1 MRRIPLLEKGGIIT
15 EKNTDFCTVRLR
27 IPAGVIT
34 PEQLKGIAKIATQ
47 FGDGSVHLTTR
58 QTIEISHINPD
69 DAQKVNDRLIKNG
82 TPIGSE
88 RNEVVNITA
97 CPGTE
102 RCRLAQIET
111 ISLAKELDSIY
122 AGKEMPVKIRI
133 AISGCSNSCSSE
145 RLNEIG
151 VTGLVKPFREPG
163 LCTGCGTCVQYCREK
178 AIKIISGKIELNEEK
193 CVHCGMCIESCP
205 FHIIRADPPVYH
217 ITVGGRRGRHPKIG
231 RHLVTVK
238 SPEDVKYVIGRIVQW
253 VYRQAWGDILLP
265 DQIDD
270 IDYDR
275 FKKEILESLLPDQIE
290 NRY

>member
-15 EKNTDFCTVRLR
+15 EKNSDFCTIRLR

-34 PEQLKGIAKIATQ
+34 PEQLQGIAKIAKQ
-47 FGDGSVHLTTR
+47 YGGGSVHLTTR
-58 QTIEISHINPD
+58 QTIEISHINPE
-69 DAQKVNDRLIKNG
+69 QLEKIVERLVKNG
-82 TPIGSE
+82 TPLGSE
-88 RNEVVNITA
+88 KNEVVNITA

-111 ISLAKELDSIY
+111 ISLARELDSIY
-122 AGKEMPVKIRI
+122 AGKEMPVKVRI

-151 VTGLVKPFREPG
+151 ITGLVKPFREPG

-178 AIKIISGKIELNEEK
+178 AIRVVSGKIVLNEEK
-193 CVHCGMCIESCP
+193 CVHCGMCVESCP
-205 FHIIRADPPVYH
+205 FHILTSDPPVYH

-238 SPEDVKYVIGRIVQW
+238 NREDVLFVVGRIIQW

-270 IDYDR
+270 LDYDR
-275 FKKEILESLLPDQIE
+275 
-290 NRY
+290 

>member
-15 EKNTDFCTVRLR
+15 ERNTELCTVRLR
-27 IPAGVIT
+27 IPAGVIS
-34 PEQLKGIAKIATQ
+34 PEQLRGIAKIAHQ
-47 FGDGSVHLTTR
+47 YGDGSVHLTTR
-58 QTIEISHINPD
+58 QTIEISHIHSDNLE
-69 DAQKVNDRLIKNG
+69 KIVERLIKNG
-82 TPIGSE
+82 TPLGSE

-111 ISLAKELDSIY
+111 ISLARELDTMY
-122 AGKEMPVKIRI
+122 AGKEMPVKVRI

-151 VTGLVKPFREPG
+151 ITGLVKPIREPG

-178 AIKIISGKIELNEEK
+178 AIKIVSGKIVLDEDK

-205 FHIIRADPPVYH
+205 FHIIRSDPPVYH

-238 SPEDVKYVIGRIVQW
+238 SPEDVKFIIGRIVQW

-270 IDYDR
+270 LDYDR
-275 FKKEILESLLPDQIE
+275 FKQEILESLSPDQIE
-290 NRY
+290 TRY

>member
-15 EKNTDFCTVRLR
+15 ERNSEFCTIRLR

-34 PEQLKGIAKIATQ
+34 TEQLQGIAKIAKQ
-47 FGDGSVHLTTR
+47 YGDGSVHLTTR
-58 QTIEISHINPD
+58 QTIEISHINPE
-69 DAQKVNDRLIKNG
+69 QLEKIVFRLLKNG
-82 TPIGSE
+82 TPLGSE
-88 RNEVVNITA
+88 KNEVVNITA

-111 ISLAKELDSIY
+111 ISLARELDSIY
-122 AGKEMPVKIRI
+122 AGKEMPVKVRI

-151 VTGLVKPFREPG
+151 ITGLVKPFREPG

-178 AIKIISGKIELNEEK
+178 AIRVVSGKIVLNEEK
-193 CVHCGMCIESCP
+193 CVHCGMCVESCP
-205 FHIIRADPPVYH
+205 FHILTSDPPVYH

-238 SPEDVKYVIGRIVQW
+238 NREDVLFVVGRIIQW

-270 IDYDR
+270 LDYDR
-275 FKKEILESLLPDQIE
+275 FKREILESLDPEHIE
-290 NRY
+290 ERY